1 MFLNHPFFRQN
12 FPGAHDM
19 GGAPGG
25 PFRAVYTCYSAAF
38 LPDHD
43 RDRLNVENG
52 GKILLP
58 QAALEQLIDQ
68 VKNLFIKSA
77 FFILSLVFFSE
88 WCNVI

>member
-1 MFLNHPFFRQN
+1 MFFNHPFFRQN
-12 FPGAHDM
+12 FPGGHEI
-19 GGAPGG
+19 GAGG

-43 RDRLNVENG
+43 RTRLNVENG

-68 VKNLFIKSA
+68 VKQ
-77 FFILSLVFFSE
+77 FFFLIQSTYFFLIPRA
-88 WCNVI
+88 V